1 MRNREKSQ
9 RLLEGIG
16 EIRESLIEDA
26 AVIRKNRTVMFA
38 QVLAAVLALVLLS
51 PVALLMV
58 TWRGSG
64 SSGSNGGSSD
74 GTGNVYDLYEG
85 PVMALEVQG
94 DSGSVTV
101 TREVILDFSPYQTRE
116 VAAEDGTLYNSY
128 EKMAYVSDNYVLTN
142 PADSPITL
150 DLAYPVLVWA
160 NELSGGALTLLA
172 DGETLQPNY
181 GSSRAAVEGGSWNAV
196 GDRLTDEADKALAM
210 RQEGLDDDTGEYLYY
225 ARFQVTVPA
234 NGTLKLSA
242 QMEKAGS
249 WMLDGDADGG
259 YRGYEILPTLG
270 SSLNFQSVQVTL
282 KNYEYIEITD
292 QNCGLELTQNV
303 TSVELNP
310 KDPEYYLN
318 VTKK

>member
-1 MRNREKSQ
+1 MRNREKSE

-16 EIRESLIEDA
+16 EIRESDIEA
-26 AVIRKNRTVMFA
+26 AAEIRKNRTVLFA

-51 PVALLMV
+51 PVALLML

-64 SSGSNGGSSD
+64 SSNANGGSD
-74 GTGNVYDLYEG
+74 GIGNVYDLYDG

-94 DSGSVTV
+94 DCGGVTV
-101 TREVILDFSPYQTRE
+101 TREVILDFSPYQTQE
-116 VAAEDGTLYNSY
+116 VAAADGTLYNSY

-142 PADSPITL
+142 PADSTITL
-150 DLAYPVLVWA
+150 ELAYPVLVWA

-172 DGETLQPNY
+172 DGETLQPAY
-181 GSSRAAVEGGSWNAV
+181 GSSRVAVEGGSWSAV
-196 GDRLTDEADKALAM
+196 GNLLTDEADKALAM
-210 RQEGLDDDTGEYLYY
+210 SREGLDDDTGEYLYY

-234 NGTLKLSA
+234 NGTLELSA

-249 WMLDGDADGG
+249 WMLDGDTDGG

-282 KNYEYIEITD
+282 KNYEHIAITD
-292 QNCGLELTQNV
+292 QNCGLELTRDV

-310 KDPEYYLN
+310 KEPEYYIN

>member
-1 MRNREKSQ
+1 MRNREKSE

-16 EIRESLIEDA
+16 EIRESDIESA
-26 AVIRKNRTVMFA
+26 TVIRKNRTVMLA
-38 QVLAAVLALVLLS
+38 KVLVAVLALVLLS
-51 PVALLMV
+51 PAALLML

-64 SSGSNGGSSD
+64 SGSANGGSSD

-94 DSGSVTV
+94 DSGSVMV

-116 VAAEDGTLYNSY
+116 VAATDGTLYNSY

-172 DGETLQPNY
+172 DGETIQPVY
-181 GSSRAAVEGGSWNAV
+181 RSSRTAVEDGSWNTV
-196 GDRLTDEADKALAM
+196 GKLLTDEADKALAM
-210 RQEGLDDDTGEYLYY
+210 RQEGLDDDSGEYLYY
-225 ARFQVTVPA
+225 ARFRVTVPA
-234 NGTLKLSA
+234 NGTLELSA

-249 WMLDGDADGG
+249 WMLDGDTDGA

-270 SSLNFQSVQVTL
+270 SSLNFRSVRLTL
-282 KNYEYIEITD
+282 KNYEHIEITD
-292 QNCGLELTQNV
+292 QNCGLDLTQDG
-303 TSVELNP
+303 TSAALDP
-310 KDPEYYLN
+310 KEPEYYLK
-318 VTKK
+318 VRKK

>member
-1 MRNREKSQ
+1 MKNREKSE

-26 AVIRKNRTVMFA
+26 ASLRKNRTVLLA

-51 PVALLMV
+51 PVALLML

-64 SSGSNGGSSD
+64 SSNANGGSSD

-116 VAAEDGTLYNSY
+116 VAAADGTLYNSY

-142 PADSPITL
+142 PAGSPITL
-150 DLAYPVLVWA
+150 ELAYPVLVWA
-160 NELSGGALTLLA
+160 NELSSGALTLLA
-172 DGETLQPNY
+172 DGETLQPAY
-181 GSSRAAVEGGSWNAV
+181 GSSRVAVEGGNWNTV
-196 GDRLTDEADKALAM
+196 GKLLTDEADKALAM
-210 RQEGLDDDTGEYLYY
+210 SREGLDDDTGEYLYY

-234 NGTLKLSA
+234 NGTLELSA
-242 QMEKAGS
+242 RMEKAGS
-249 WMLDGDADGG
+249 WMLDGDSDEG

-270 SSLNFQSVQVTL
+270 SSLNFQSVRVTL
-282 KNYEYIEITD
+282 KNYEHIAITD
-292 QNCGLELTQNV
+292 QNCGLALTRDV
-303 TSVELNP
+303 ASVELNP
-310 KDPEYYLN
+310 REPEYYLN

>member
-1 MRNREKSQ
+1 MRNREKSE

-16 EIRESLIEDA
+16 EICESDIEA
-26 AVIRKNRTVMFA
+26 AAEIRKNRTVLFA

-51 PVALLMV
+51 PVALLML

-64 SSGSNGGSSD
+64 SSNANGGSNGI
-74 GTGNVYDLYEG
+74 GNVYDLYDG

-94 DSGSVTV
+94 DSGGVTV

-116 VAAEDGTLYNSY
+116 VAAADGTLYNSY

-150 DLAYPVLVWA
+150 ELAYPVLVWA

-172 DGETLQPNY
+172 DGETLQPAY
-181 GSSRAAVEGGSWNAV
+181 GSSRVAVEGGSWSAV
-196 GDRLTDEADKALAM
+196 GNLLTDEADKALAM
-210 RQEGLDDDTGEYLYY
+210 SREGLDDDTGEYLYY

-234 NGTLKLSA
+234 NGTLELSA

-249 WMLDGDADGG
+249 WMLDGDTDGG

-282 KNYEYIEITD
+282 KNYEHIAITD
-292 QNCGLELTQNV
+292 QNCGLELTRDV

-310 KDPEYYLN
+310 KEPEYYIN

>member
-1 MRNREKSQ
+1 MKNREKSQ

-26 AVIRKNRTVMFA
+26 AVLRKNRTVLLA

-51 PVALLMV
+51 PVALLMI

-94 DSGSVTV
+94 DSGGVTV

-116 VAAEDGTLYNSY
+116 VAAADGTLYNSY

-142 PADSPITL
+142 PAGSTITL
-150 DLAYPVLVWA
+150 ELAYPVLVWA
-160 NELSGGALTLLA
+160 NELSSGALTLLA
-172 DGETLQPNY
+172 DGETLQPAY
-181 GSSRAAVEGGSWNAV
+181 GSSRAAVEGNWSAV
-196 GDRLTDEADKALAM
+196 GNLLMDEADKALAM
-210 RQEGLDDDTGEYLYY
+210 SREGLDDDTGEYLYY
-225 ARFQVTVPA
+225 ARFQVTVPE
-234 NGTLKLSA
+234 NGTLELSA
-242 QMEKAGS
+242 RMEKAGS
-249 WMLDGDADGG
+249 WMLDGDADEG

-270 SSLNFQSVQVTL
+270 SSLNFQSVRVTL
-282 KNYEYIEITD
+282 KNYEHIAITD
-292 QNCGLELTQNV
+292 QNCGLELTQDV
-303 TSVELNP
+303 ASVELNP
-310 KDPEYYLN
+310 KEPEYYIN